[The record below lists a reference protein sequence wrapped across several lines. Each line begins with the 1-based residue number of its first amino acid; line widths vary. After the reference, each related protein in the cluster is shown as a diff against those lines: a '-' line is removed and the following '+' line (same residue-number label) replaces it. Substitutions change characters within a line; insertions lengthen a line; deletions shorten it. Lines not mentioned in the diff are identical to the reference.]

1 MYLSIMFKTTILYI
15 FIIIVYRIMGKKEV
29 GQLGIVDLIVSILI
43 AELAAIS
50 IENADDSIF
59 VSIVPI
65 IVLVIIQVL
74 FNYVSLK
81 SDKFRKLIDGNPTVI
96 IKEGKIKFK
105 EMTKIRY
112 SLDDLITQLREQG
125 IKSIEE
131 VDYAILE
138 NDGKLSVFQKQ
149 DDNNNVFPIPSI
161 YIFSNELSICF
172 KESPFS
178 NSNVFLLFS
187 EINSNLAVFLL
198 FNSNTLIFLLLPLGD
213 SKYLTLT
220 PLTKF
225 WLNASQL
232 PKL

>member
-1 MYLSIMFKTTILYI
+1 MYLNIIMKTTILYI

-50 IENADDSIF
+50 IEQDESSVFI
-59 VSIVPI
+59 SIVPI
-65 IVLVIIQVL
+65 LVLVIIQII
-74 FNYVSLK
+74 FNYIGLK
-81 SDKFRKLIDGNPTVI
+81 SNWFRKLIDGNPTII

-138 NDGKLSVFQKQ
+138 NDGKLSVFQKCN
-149 DDNNNVFPIPSI
+149 DLPMPII
-161 YIFSNELSICF
+161 IDGVINYEVLR
-172 KESPFS
+172 
-178 NSNVFLLFS
+178 
-187 EINSNLAVFLL
+187 EINKNKVWIDKMLKDKKLNLSDIFYAFYTKNKT
-198 FNSNTLIFLLLPLGD
+198 FIIRKSDLI
-213 SKYLTLT
+213 
-220 PLTKF
+220 
-225 WLNASQL
+225 
-232 PKL
+232 

>member
-1 MYLSIMFKTTILYI
+1 MYLNIIFKTAVLYV

-50 IENADDSIF
+50 IEQDKASIL

-65 IVLVIIQVL
+65 VVLVIIQII
-74 FNYVSLK
+74 FNFIGLK

-105 EMTKIRY
+105 EMSKIRY
-112 SLDDLITQLREQG
+112 SLDDLITQLREKG

-138 NDGKLSVFQKQ
+138 NDGKLSVFQKCKT
-149 DDNNNVFPIPSI
+149 FPMPVIVDGVI
-161 YIFSNELSICF
+161 NYDVLN
-172 KESPFS
+172 
-178 NSNVFLLFS
+178 
-187 EINSNLAVFLL
+187 EINKNDKWINKLL
-198 FNSNTLIFLLLPLGD
+198 NDKN
-213 SKYLTLT
+213 LTLDEIFYAFYT
-220 PLTKF
+220 ENKTFIIKKSDLI
-225 WLNASQL
+225 
-232 PKL
+232 